1 MQQDKMVAFAS
12 GLHAWLGKVSCVLF
26 LNAEVFTMIVVEA
39 FDEVL
44 GERSRLLIERPLYR
58 QNIRGERYI

>member
-1 MQQDKMVAFAS
+1 M
-12 GLHAWLGKVSCVLF
+12 GEVSCVLF
-26 LNAEVFTMIVVEA
+26 LNAEVFTMIVDEA

-44 GERSRLLIERPLYR
+44 GERSSLLIERPLYR